1 MKNNDN
7 EIRKN
12 IRNNLMTLRKLHE
25 LSQTDVAKF
34 TGKNPK
40 TVASWEQ
47 GISLPDAYTL
57 FRIAKRY
64 HVSMD
69 YLYEDHSGNQVLI
82 ETVKIDA

>member
-40 TVASWEQ
+40 TVA
-47 GISLPDAYTL
+47 
-57 FRIAKRY
+57 
-64 HVSMD
+64 
-69 YLYEDHSGNQVLI
+69 
-82 ETVKIDA
+82 